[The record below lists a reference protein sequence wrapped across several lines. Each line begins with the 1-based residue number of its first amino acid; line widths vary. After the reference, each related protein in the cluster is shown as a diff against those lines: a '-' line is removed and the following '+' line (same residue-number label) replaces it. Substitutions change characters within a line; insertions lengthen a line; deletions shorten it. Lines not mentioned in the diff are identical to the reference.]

1 MTSVSTDPLHAIVR
15 QELGHFLTLLLIV
28 VSFYSDSSNMF
39 NAIVIGSQLKF
50 LVLILQLDYLI
61 VFLAKLALEH
71 IVHLFKFL

>member
-1 MTSVSTDPLHAIVR
+1 
-15 QELGHFLTLLLIV
+15 
-28 VSFYSDSSNMF
+28 MF